1 MEDKSPGEGM
11 AEEETSL
18 REDILKKGKWM
29 LRMSLITAENG
40 KRHNNTEGANDMR
53 ELNISAKAMCVQ
65 DSDTPGCYSGCSS
78 GCSSK
83 RTTQRKKI

>member
-11 AEEETSL
+11 AEETSL

-40 KRHNNTEGANDMR
+40 KRHNTTKGANDVR
-53 ELNISAKAMCVQ
+53 ELSISAKALCVQ
-65 DSDTPGCYSGCSS
+65 DSDTPGRYSGCP
-78 GCSSK
+78 SK
-83 RTTQRKKI
+83 RTAQRKKKDLRN